1 MPISLPGKLRIK
13 RINGSNG
20 SFCVGDL
27 ETEIGEFRVKD
38 AVLDQFDEG
47 VYTGQFWIQQI
58 FPWSYS
64 SYGRM
69 VIEVRA
75 KLADLQ
81 IDGQQRAGSE
91 SREPQEPDPAS
102 ESTPPVAPVAPEP
115 PQTPQPAVQ
124 STRTQR
130 STAPRR
136 DEPQAPDTP
145 EKSKAPARADDDA
158 DRQLFGP
165 ELQAQVAAL
174 EPVKLDPTIERM
186 QFRRQ
191 RQRLK
196 EELGYEFKSAT
207 QTWYPPGHPML
218 Q

>member
-69 VIEVRA
+69 VIEVGRA
-75 KLADLQ
+75 RHS
-81 IDGQQRAGSE
+81 GGWRA
-91 SREPQEPDPAS
+91 
-102 ESTPPVAPVAPEP
+102 
-115 PQTPQPAVQ
+115 
-124 STRTQR
+124 
-130 STAPRR
+130 
-136 DEPQAPDTP
+136 
-145 EKSKAPARADDDA
+145 
-158 DRQLFGP
+158 
-165 ELQAQVAAL
+165 
-174 EPVKLDPTIERM
+174 
-186 QFRRQ
+186 
-191 RQRLK
+191 
-196 EELGYEFKSAT
+196 
-207 QTWYPPGHPML
+207 PML
-218 Q
+218 RSLAPPDRPPAFRETSGQRFSSNRR